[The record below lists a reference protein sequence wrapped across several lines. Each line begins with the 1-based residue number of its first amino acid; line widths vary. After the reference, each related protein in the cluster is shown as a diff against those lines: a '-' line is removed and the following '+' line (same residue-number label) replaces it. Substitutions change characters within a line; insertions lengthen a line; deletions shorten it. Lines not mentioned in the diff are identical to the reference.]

1 MKNLI
6 NLTILYFV
14 IFDPLMSLS
23 FFFAATKNMDIK
35 QRIKTATL
43 AIFVACLVSYTFLLF
58 GLQLLKF
65 FSTTLEDFKIAGGII
80 LSILGIKMALGQP
93 VSESTDSENKSAR
106 AIAAIIGTPL
116 LTGPAAITSIIITSK
131 DYGIVNTAIAITIVL
146 LLTGVLFY
154 QASRI
159 IKFLGNTTIQ
169 VISTMLGLITLSW
182 GVMFI
187 RNGLLNYNN

>member
-6 NLTILYFV
+6 NLIILYFV

-23 FFFAATKNMDIK
+23 FFFAATKNMDTK

-43 AIFVACLVSYTFLLF
+43 AIMVACFVSYTFLLF
-58 GLQLLKF
+58 GLELLKF

-80 LSILGIKMALGQP
+80 LCILGIKMALGQP
-93 VSESTDSENKSAR
+93 AAEATEADIKSSR

-131 DYGIVNTAIAITIVL
+131 DYGILNTAIAITIVL
-146 LLTGVLFY
+146 SITGVLFY
-154 QASRI
+154 QAARI
-159 IKFLGNTTIQ
+159 IKLLGNTTIQ

-182 GVMFI
+182 GIMFI
-187 RNGLLNYNN
+187 RNGIQK